1 MVDGKAREEHPL
13 KKDMLNFG
21 DTVERVQI
29 QVQEIL
35 QQFEDFKMKTMEYTL
50 YT

>member
-1 MVDGKAREEHPL
+1 MVDGKAREESPL
-13 KKDMLNFG
+13 KKDMLNSQ
-21 DTVERVQI
+21 DTVEQVQL

-50 YT
+50 ST